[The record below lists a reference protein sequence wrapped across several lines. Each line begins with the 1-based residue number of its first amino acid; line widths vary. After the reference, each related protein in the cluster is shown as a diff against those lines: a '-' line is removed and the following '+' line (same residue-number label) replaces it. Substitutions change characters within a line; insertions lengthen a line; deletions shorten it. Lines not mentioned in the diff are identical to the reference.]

1 MFSFKDFDA
10 VVITDEKQIFYL
22 TGFFAEDA
30 TVVITKDEKLL
41 LTDMR
46 YFYAAEKHFYGSDCK
61 AVLGGAEFLKE
72 YVEKKKIKRIGVDY
86 FSTTLRQSAAIRKCC
101 SSLCDVSSYLEESA
115 LIKSEKEIAKISKA
129 CRITEE
135 TFAEVLPYVKEGV
148 SERELQAEIIY
159 RFLKKGAEKPS
170 FEPIVA
176 FGENSAIPHH
186 ETGDTRLKRG
196 QAVLFDIGC
205 VCGGYCSDFTR
216 TVFYGRPT
224 AEFYGAYN
232 VVYDAFFNVY
242 NNVTAGTSCSDA
254 DGLARAVLEKEN
266 LPFTHSLGHGV
277 GINIHERPYLSK
289 NSKEVLKNG
298 NVFTIEPGCYIA
310 GKFGIRLEDTV
321 YLKDGK
327 VNDFYTFDKKLKIIE

>member
-1 MFSFKDFDA
+1 MFSFKDYDA

-22 TGFFAEDA
+22 TGFSAEDA
-30 TVVITKDEKLL
+30 TVVITEEEKLF

-46 YFYAAEKHFYGSDCK
+46 YFHSAEKHFYGSDYK
-61 AVLGGAEFLKE
+61 AVLGGTEFLKE

-86 FSTTLRQSAAIRKCC
+86 SSITLKQSAALRKCC
-101 SSLCDVSSYLEESA
+101 SSLTDVSAFLEESE
-115 LIKSEKEIAKISKA
+115 LIKSEKELAKISKA

-135 TFAEVLPYVKEGV
+135 AFAEVLPYIKEGV

-186 ETGDTRLKRG
+186 KTGDTKLKKG

-205 VCGGYCSDFTR
+205 VYSGYCSDFTR
-216 TVFYGRPT
+216 TVFYGQPT

-232 VVYDAFFNVY
+232 SVYDAFFNAY
-242 NNVTAGTSCSDA
+242 HNITAGTSCFKA
-254 DGLARAVLEKEN
+254 DKLARDILEKEN

-289 NSKEVLKNG
+289 KSKEVLKNG
-298 NVFTIEPGCYIA
+298 NVFTIEPGCYLA

-321 YLKDGK
+321 YLKEGK
-327 VNDFYTFDKKLKIIE
+327 VNDFYSFDKKLKIIE

>member
-1 MFSFKDFDA
+1 MFSFKDYDA

-30 TVVITKDEKLL
+30 TVVITEEEKLL

-46 YFYAAEKHFYGSDCK
+46 YFHAAEKHFYGGDYK
-61 AVLGGAEFLKE
+61 AVLGGTEFLKE

-86 FSTTLRQSAAIRKCC
+86 SSTTLKQSAALRKCC
-101 SSLCDVSSYLEESA
+101 SSLTDVSAFLEESE
-115 LIKSEKEIAKISKA
+115 LVKSEKELAKISKA

-135 TFAEVLPYVKEGV
+135 AFAEVLPYIKEGV

-186 ETGDTRLKRG
+186 KTGETKLKKG

-205 VCGGYCSDFTR
+205 VYSGYCSDFTR
-216 TVFYGRPT
+216 TVFYGKPT
-224 AEFYGAYN
+224 AEFYSAYN
-232 VVYDAFFNVY
+232 SVYDAFFNAY
-242 NNVTAGTSCSDA
+242 HNITAGTTCFEA
-254 DGLARAVLEKEN
+254 DKLARDILEKDN

-289 NSKEVLKNG
+289 KSKEVLKNG
-298 NVFTIEPGCYIA
+298 NVFTIEPGCYLT

-327 VNDFYTFDKKLKIIE
+327 VNDFYSFDKKLKIIE

>member
-61 AVLGGAEFLKE
+61 AVLGGVEFLKE

-289 NSKEVLKNG
+289 KSKEVLKNG